1 MPGRVLNFPEFF
13 NKYSSEN
20 TEPLSVDAISNAS
33 ANFEEGFDDTTY
45 DQPELGPKRPVSGNY
60 EATPSFDETTFSQTN
75 SAELNAPEE
84 AEEPSEEEV
93 EQIEKSALLACDFI
107 YDNLLPLLEEFEN
120 DNDDPD
126 YIPGI
131 ATHGLF
137 VALIQEL
144 ADLGYTQKDLNKEIK
159 TYMNTSLGE
168 VVH

>member
-1 MPGRVLNFPEFF
+1 MVKEV
-13 NKYSSEN
+13 KMVN
-20 TEPLSVDAISNAS
+20 TA
-33 ANFEEGFDDTTY
+33 
-45 DQPELGPKRPVSGNY
+45 
-60 EATPSFDETTFSQTN
+60 
-75 SAELNAPEE
+75 
-84 AEEPSEEEV
+84 EEV

-107 YDNLLPLLEEFEN
+107 YDTLLPLLEEFEN

-144 ADLGYTQKDLNKEIK
+144 ADLGYSQRDLNKEIK

>member
-1 MPGRVLNFPEFF
+1 MAKEV
-13 NKYSSEN
+13 KMVN
-20 TEPLSVDAISNAS
+20 TA
-33 ANFEEGFDDTTY
+33 
-45 DQPELGPKRPVSGNY
+45 
-60 EATPSFDETTFSQTN
+60 
-75 SAELNAPEE
+75 
-84 AEEPSEEEV
+84 EEV
-93 EQIEKSALLACDFI
+93 EQIEKSALSACDFI
-107 YDNLLPLLEEFEN
+107 YDTLLPILEEFEN

>member
-1 MPGRVLNFPEFF
+1 MAKEV
-13 NKYSSEN
+13 KM
-20 TEPLSVDAISNAS
+20 
-33 ANFEEGFDDTTY
+33 
-45 DQPELGPKRPVSGNY
+45 VS
-60 EATPSFDETTFSQTN
+60 TS
-75 SAELNAPEE
+75 
-84 AEEPSEEEV
+84 EEV
-93 EQIEKSALLACDFI
+93 EQIEKSALSACDFI
-107 YDNLLPLLEEFEN
+107 YDTLLPILEEFEN

-159 TYMNTSLGE
+159 TYMNTSIGE

>member
-1 MPGRVLNFPEFF
+1 MAKEV
-13 NKYSSEN
+13 KMVN
-20 TEPLSVDAISNAS
+20 TA
-33 ANFEEGFDDTTY
+33 
-45 DQPELGPKRPVSGNY
+45 
-60 EATPSFDETTFSQTN
+60 
-75 SAELNAPEE
+75 
-84 AEEPSEEEV
+84 EEV

-107 YDNLLPLLEEFEN
+107 YDTLLPLLEEFEN

-126 YIPGI
+126 YIPGV

-144 ADLGYTQKDLNKEIK
+144 ADLGYTQRDLNKEIK

>member
-1 MPGRVLNFPEFF
+1 MAKEV
-13 NKYSSEN
+13 KMVN
-20 TEPLSVDAISNAS
+20 TS
-33 ANFEEGFDDTTY
+33 
-45 DQPELGPKRPVSGNY
+45 
-60 EATPSFDETTFSQTN
+60 
-75 SAELNAPEE
+75 
-84 AEEPSEEEV
+84 EEV

-107 YDNLLPLLEEFEN
+107 YDTLLPLLEEFEN

-126 YIPGI
+126 YIPGV

-159 TYMNTSLGE
+159 TYMNTSIGE

>member
-1 MPGRVLNFPEFF
+1 MAKEV
-13 NKYSSEN
+13 KMVN
-20 TEPLSVDAISNAS
+20 TA
-33 ANFEEGFDDTTY
+33 
-45 DQPELGPKRPVSGNY
+45 
-60 EATPSFDETTFSQTN
+60 
-75 SAELNAPEE
+75 
-84 AEEPSEEEV
+84 EEV

-107 YDNLLPLLEEFEN
+107 YDTLLPLLEEFEN
-120 DNDDPD
+120 ENDDPD

-144 ADLGYTQKDLNKEIK
+144 ADLGYTQRDLNKEIK

>member
-1 MPGRVLNFPEFF
+1 MAKEV
-13 NKYSSEN
+13 KMVN
-20 TEPLSVDAISNAS
+20 TS
-33 ANFEEGFDDTTY
+33 
-45 DQPELGPKRPVSGNY
+45 
-60 EATPSFDETTFSQTN
+60 
-75 SAELNAPEE
+75 
-84 AEEPSEEEV
+84 EEV
-93 EQIEKSALLACDFI
+93 EQIEKSALMACDFI
-107 YDNLLPLLEEFEN
+107 YDTLLPLLDDFEN

-159 TYMNTSLGE
+159 TYMNTSIGE

>member
-1 MPGRVLNFPEFF
+1 MAKEV
-13 NKYSSEN
+13 KMVN
-20 TEPLSVDAISNAS
+20 TS
-33 ANFEEGFDDTTY
+33 
-45 DQPELGPKRPVSGNY
+45 
-60 EATPSFDETTFSQTN
+60 
-75 SAELNAPEE
+75 
-84 AEEPSEEEV
+84 EEV
-93 EQIEKSALLACDFI
+93 EQIENSALLACDFI
-107 YDNLLPLLEEFEN
+107 YDTLLPLLDEFEN

-159 TYMNTSLGE
+159 IYMNTSVGE

>member
-1 MPGRVLNFPEFF
+1 MAKEV
-13 NKYSSEN
+13 KM
-20 TEPLSVDAISNAS
+20 
-33 ANFEEGFDDTTY
+33 
-45 DQPELGPKRPVSGNY
+45 VST
-60 EATPSFDETTFSQTN
+60 A
-75 SAELNAPEE
+75 
-84 AEEPSEEEV
+84 EEV
-93 EQIEKSALLACDFI
+93 EQIENSALMACDFI
-107 YDNLLPLLEEFEN
+107 YDTLLPLLDEFEN

-159 TYMNTSLGE
+159 IYMNTSVGE

>member
-1 MPGRVLNFPEFF
+1 MAKEV
-13 NKYSSEN
+13 KMVN
-20 TEPLSVDAISNAS
+20 TA
-33 ANFEEGFDDTTY
+33 
-45 DQPELGPKRPVSGNY
+45 
-60 EATPSFDETTFSQTN
+60 
-75 SAELNAPEE
+75 
-84 AEEPSEEEV
+84 EEV
-93 EQIEKSALLACDFI
+93 EQIEKSALMACDFI

-120 DNDDPD
+120 DNDDPE
-126 YIPGI
+126 YIPGV

>member
-1 MPGRVLNFPEFF
+1 MAKEV
-13 NKYSSEN
+13 KM
-20 TEPLSVDAISNAS
+20 
-33 ANFEEGFDDTTY
+33 
-45 DQPELGPKRPVSGNY
+45 VS
-60 EATPSFDETTFSQTN
+60 TS
-75 SAELNAPEE
+75 
-84 AEEPSEEEV
+84 EEV
-93 EQIEKSALLACDFI
+93 EQLEKSALLACDFI
-107 YDNLLPLLEEFEN
+107 YDTLLPLLEEFEN

-126 YIPGI
+126 YIPGV

>member
-1 MPGRVLNFPEFF
+1 MAKEV
-13 NKYSSEN
+13 KMVN
-20 TEPLSVDAISNAS
+20 TS
-33 ANFEEGFDDTTY
+33 
-45 DQPELGPKRPVSGNY
+45 
-60 EATPSFDETTFSQTN
+60 
-75 SAELNAPEE
+75 
-84 AEEPSEEEV
+84 EEV

-107 YDNLLPLLEEFEN
+107 YDTLLPLLEEFEN

-144 ADLGYTQKDLNKEIK
+144 ADIGYTQRDLNKEIK
-159 TYMNTSLGE
+159 TYMNTSIGE